1 MTDPDQDLLTTTE
14 GVDEGSADSTA
25 EDESSAGSGPVT
37 GSASDG
43 PLDVEASAAPPV
55 PLDAGRRPDG
65 PGQQVAAGE
74 G

>member
-25 EDESSAGSGPVT
+25 EDESTAGAAPVK
-37 GSASDG
+37 GAGSDG

-55 PLDAGRRPDG
+55 PLDGAPRPDS
-65 PGQQVAAGE
+65 PGQQLAAGE